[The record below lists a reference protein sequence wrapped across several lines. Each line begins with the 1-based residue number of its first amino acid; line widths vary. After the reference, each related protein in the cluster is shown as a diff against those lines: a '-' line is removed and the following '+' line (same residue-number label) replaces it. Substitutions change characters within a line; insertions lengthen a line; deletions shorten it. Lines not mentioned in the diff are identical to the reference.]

1 MKVKLYSDRPT
12 GMLNRDSDD
21 FGPHLIIAWHEYMK
35 PPVDRFVSIGAFDWY
50 LNKENGFPY
59 MKIIQTFDENHFLAL
74 GKDKL
79 PYVTYHSL
87 VRMFK
92 ALDTLTRNPT
102 HAQIH
107 NLRQV
112 RSQNIQ
118 NRGRMQRSDKAGR

>member
-1 MKVKLYSDRPT
+1 MKVKLYGNRGYTGLAGRDR
-12 GMLNRDSDD
+12 D
-21 FGPHLIIAWHEYMK
+21 FGPHLIIDWHEYMK
-35 PPVDRFVSIGAFDWY
+35 TVDLFVNIGVTDWY
-50 LNKENGFPY
+50 LNNEKGFPY

-74 GKDKL
+74 NKDKL

-102 HAQIH
+102 HGQIH